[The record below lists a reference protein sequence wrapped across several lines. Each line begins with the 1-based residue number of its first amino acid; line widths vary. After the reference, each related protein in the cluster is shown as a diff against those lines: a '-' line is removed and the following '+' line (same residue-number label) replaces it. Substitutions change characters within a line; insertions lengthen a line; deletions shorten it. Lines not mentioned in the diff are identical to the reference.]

1 MRGEKEYE
9 ERGGGG
15 VFKTPVDC
23 NFMHDKLKVSRLS
36 NDISNFGCVGEH
48 IERERAS
55 TIDKSHFD

>member
-1 MRGEKEYE
+1 M
-9 ERGGGG
+9 RGGGG

-36 NDISNFGCVGEH
+36 NDISSFGCVGEH
-48 IERERAS
+48 IERAS

>member
-36 NDISNFGCVGEH
+36 NDISSFGCVGELTT
-48 IERERAS
+48 ES
-55 TIDKSHFD
+55 S

>member
-1 MRGEKEYE
+1 MRGEKEY

-36 NDISNFGCVGEH
+36 NDISSFGCVGEH
-48 IERERAS
+48 IERERES
-55 TIDKSHFD
+55 

>member
-1 MRGEKEYE
+1 MNFLAWEEKE
-9 ERGGGG
+9 GGGG

-48 IERERAS
+48 IERES
-55 TIDKSHFD
+55 

>member
-1 MRGEKEYE
+1 MNFLAWEEKEV
-9 ERGGGG
+9 GGG

-36 NDISNFGCVGEH
+36 NDISSFGCVGEH
-48 IERERAS
+48 IERAS